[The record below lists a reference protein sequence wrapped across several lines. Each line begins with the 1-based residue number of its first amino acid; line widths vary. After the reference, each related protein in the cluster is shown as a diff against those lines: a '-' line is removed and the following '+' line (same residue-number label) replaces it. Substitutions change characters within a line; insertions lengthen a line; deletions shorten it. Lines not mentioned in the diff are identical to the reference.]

1 MVRIILLFSFSFLQI
16 NSFSQNSIGRT
27 EALLIREAKLIAD
40 SHGDKIWKGFSTAPF
55 TIILVTDSIEYLIY
69 HPQPSGD
76 FKLLYND
83 SILNTEVYARSRT
96 YPKEWLATFPAVN
109 GVNCIVVGTPKNTGR
124 TYTNWMIT
132 LLHEHFHQFV
142 NSRPGYYEAVD
153 KLNLSGGDQTG
164 MWMLNYPFPY
174 DSTVIITQYQKF
186 TTALAKAVDNIAKKD
201 FKKLLN
207 VYVKEKQVFK
217 KLLKPEDYRYFSF
230 QLWNE
235 GLATYTEYKFLEIL
249 SNYKFSAAV
258 TALKDLM
265 PLPRYK
271 KEFFKAQ
278 MLNLK
283 ELKIQAAKRVCFYP
297 IGFAEG
303 LLLDINNE
311 NWRNKY
317 LTDKFTTDNY
327 FTKYR

>member
-1 MVRIILLFSFSFLQI
+1 
-16 NSFSQNSIGRT
+16 
-27 EALLIREAKLIAD
+27 LLIREAKLIAD
-40 SHGDKIWKGFSTAPF
+40 IHGEQIWKGFSTAPF
-55 TIILVTDSIEYLIY
+55 IIILVTDSIEYLIY
-69 HPQPSGD
+69 HPQPYPD
-76 FKLLYND
+76 FKFFYRD
-83 SILNTEVYARSRT
+83 SILNADVYVRSRT

-153 KLNLSGGDQTG
+153 KLNLSRGDQTG

-174 DSTVIITQYQKF
+174 DSTQIINQYQKF
-186 TTALAKAVDNIAKKD
+186 TKGLADAVSKSSNKD

-207 VYVKEKQVFK
+207 VYLKEKQVFK

-249 SNYKFSAAV
+249 SSYKFSAAIRAV
-258 TALKDLM
+258 KNLM
-265 PLPRYK
+265 PLPQYK

-278 MLNLK
+278 MLSLK
-283 ELKIQAAKRVCFYP
+283 ELQIQQDKRICFYP

-303 LLLDINNE
+303 LLLDISNKG
-311 NWRNKY
+311 WRNKY
-317 LTDKFTTDNY
+317 FTDKFNTDNY
-327 FTKYR
+327 FVKYK

>member
-1 MVRIILLFSFSFLQI
+1 MFRITLLLLLLFLQI
-16 NSFSQNSIGRT
+16 NSFSQNTIGKT

-40 SHGDKIWKGFSTAPF
+40 THGEKLWKGFSTAPF

-76 FKLLYND
+76 FKLLYKD

-96 YPKEWLATFPAVN
+96 YSKEWLATFPAVN
-109 GVNCIVVGTPKNTGR
+109 GINCIVVGTPKNTGR
-124 TYTNWMIT
+124 THTNWMIT

-142 NSRPGYYEAVD
+142 NSRPGYYDAVD
-153 KLNLSGGDQTG
+153 KLNLSRGDQTG
-164 MWMLNYPFPY
+164 MWMLNYSFPY
-174 DSTVIITQYQKF
+174 DSTVIINQYQKF
-186 TTALAKAVDNIAKKD
+186 TTALAEAVNTIGKKG
-201 FKKLLN
+201 FKKSLTIYL
-207 VYVKEKQVFK
+207 KEKQIFK

-249 SNYKFSAAV
+249 SSYKFSAAI

-265 PLPRYK
+265 PLPQYK

-278 MLNLK
+278 MFNLK
-283 ELKIQAAKRVCFYP
+283 DLKIQQDKRICFYP
-297 IGFAEG
+297 IGFTEG
-303 LLLDINNE
+303 LLLDNANKKWRSLYFIN
-311 NWRNKY
+311 KFS
-317 LTDKFTTDNY
+317 TDTYYQMK
-327 FTKYR
+327 